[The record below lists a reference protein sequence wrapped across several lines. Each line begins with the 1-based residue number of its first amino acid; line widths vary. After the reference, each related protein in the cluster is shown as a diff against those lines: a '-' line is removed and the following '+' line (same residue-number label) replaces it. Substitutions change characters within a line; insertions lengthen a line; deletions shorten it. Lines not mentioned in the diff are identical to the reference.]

1 MFTNQN
7 KTIRSALI
15 GVFGLISAWTY
26 GSTSPVYGVLVALPL
41 ILIQEFSLSILI
53 KRYMLQVFNLAS
65 GIVIAE
71 VFSGSSFLIFASS
84 IIFLAFVI
92 YRIKTWQEAVFVPS
106 IIFYFIFGVV
116 NTSYGQMEHSLY
128 NLIENIIIQL
138 PIGWLLFKILPTSKN
153 SRSVDIVT
161 KNFTLEDKN
170 FSFVIVT
177 FTLLVFLLVDLT
189 TSIFC
194 VLVITSCAFSNDKK
208 TLLSNIKN
216 IIPIQVGGCLIGLVI
231 NIIMFINAGNVIWA
245 AIVLLSFVAFYL
257 FYHHNTHL
265 RVTQHSDINYE
276 NNILRAALI
285 PISLYTSP
293 NGLYVNNYFHRSF
306 DMLATTL
313 IMYILYLLVKNCREV
328 PDQKASDKLSLRT
341 MKTIIN
347 SVNK

>member
-15 GVFGLISAWTY
+15 GIFGLISAWTY

-41 ILIQEFSLSILI
+41 ILIPEFSLGILV
-53 KRYMLQVFNLAS
+53 KRYMLQVFNLAL

-84 IIFLAFVI
+84 IIVLAFVI

-106 IIFYFIFGVV
+106 VIFYFIFGVV
-116 NTSYGQMEHSLY
+116 NTSYGQMEYSLY

-153 SRSVDIVT
+153 ITSAEIVT
-161 KNFTLEDKN
+161 KTFTTEDKN
-170 FSFVIVT
+170 FSFLIVS

-194 VLVITSCAFSNDKK
+194 VLVITLCAFSKDKK
-208 TLLSNIKN
+208 TLLSNIKD
-216 IIPIQVGGCLIGLVI
+216 IIPIQVGGCLIGLVV
-231 NIIMFINAGNVIWA
+231 NIIMFIKVGNVIWA
-245 AIVLLSFVAFYL
+245 TIVLLSFVAFYL

-265 RVTQHSDINYE
+265 RVTQHNDINYE

-293 NGLYVNNYFHRSF
+293 DGLYINNYFHRSF
-306 DMLATTL
+306 DMVITTL

-328 PDQKASDKLSLRT
+328 PTPKTRNKSRLRT
-341 MKTIIN
+341 MKTVIN